1 MPQQVY
7 ELGTNSKL
15 SNLSSSDQ
23 RTGLLKIGDFLIDP
37 AATSISGPSGVV
49 HIEPKIMDVLLA
61 LCDNP
66 GEVVTRDALI
76 EKIWRVEYGG
86 DESLTRAISI
96 LRKAFHDGR
105 GARRLIETI
114 PKRGY
119 RLTAPVAPAQGA
131 DMKSDDRQGEAIG
144 VRNFGAAWRR
154 LWPLNRTPKPA
165 VYASL
170 IAILLVFGLVL
181 FFGSFMPAPQ
191 TKNSVAVLPFVALS
205 SGEDDGY
212 FADGLTEEVLNSLAA
227 LPELNVTA
235 RMSSFYYKDKQAS
248 LGEIA
253 KTLSVAYI
261 VEGSIRRAEDDV
273 RVTAKLIRA
282 TDGIQV
288 WSQSYDRP
296 IQNVLEIQA
305 DIAEKIAEA
314 LDVVIDGEKR
324 AAMKSAGLQNVDAFI
339 AFQKAAVL
347 QSRAHGDLP
356 QIPTLIEAN
365 KLYDSATNKAPGF
378 WPAHF
383 VKTDLYTH
391 ILLNAAAGE
400 SQPNLSAEYIDRA
413 DDELA
418 KILAAAYDGAR
429 NDKERAY
436 VGVVKTLFSNDWTDA
451 VSYLSRAFELSN
463 CGRHEQWTQVLS
475 VPFGQARQAR
485 QLYYKNVECDPIVQI
500 AWVNAAMASLYLGEA
515 PRALSILGAAK
526 GKVGF
531 TPLLERTRF
540 EALLAAGR
548 YEEANQALQNLSGRV
563 RIIEQI
569 GLHAALGEG
578 GAAKQLA
585 EALYQQS
592 SEISS
597 GELAAPLGNRADA
610 LILSISPLL
619 GERDAANAAA
629 ARIDARPFGSARLA
643 LAVYECLCGA
653 PFDLE
658 ATPNFAARIEEA
670 GFAWPPV
677 SPIHYPLKDW

>member
-1 MPQQVY
+1 
-7 ELGTNSKL
+7 L

-49 HIEPKIMDVLLA
+49 HIEPKIMEVLVA
-61 LCDNP
+61 LCDNA

-96 LRKAFHDGR
+96 LRKAFHDDR
-105 GARRLIETI
+105 GVRRLIETI

-119 RLTAPVAPAQGA
+119 RLTAPVAPAEGA
-131 DMKSDDRQGEAIG
+131 DMKSGDRQGEAIG
-144 VRNFGAAWRR
+144 VRNIDTGRR
-154 LWPLNRTPKPA
+154 WWSQLNRASKPA

-170 IAILLVFGLVL
+170 IVILLIFGVVL
-181 FFGSFMPAPQ
+181 FLGSPALSPQ
-191 TKNSVAVLPFVALS
+191 PKNSVAVLPFVALS

-248 LGEIA
+248 LDEIA
-253 KTLSVAYI
+253 ETLSVAYI

-273 RVTAKLIRA
+273 RVTAKLIR
-282 TDGIQV
+282 TIDGIQL

-296 IQNVLEIQA
+296 IQNVLEIQV

-324 AAMKSAGLQNVDAFI
+324 AAMKNAGLQNVDAFI

-347 QSRAHGDLP
+347 QARAHGDLP

-378 WPAHF
+378 WPALF

-418 KILAAAYDGAR
+418 RILAAAYDGAR
-429 NDKERAY
+429 DDKERAY
-436 VGVVKTLFSNDWTDA
+436 VGVVKTLFSNNWTDA
-451 VSYLSRAFELSN
+451 VSYLDRAFKLAN
-463 CGRHEQWTQVLS
+463 CGRYEQWTQVLS
-475 VPFGQARQAR
+475 VPYGQARQAR
-485 QLYYKNVECDPIVQI
+485 QLYQKNMKCDPIAHI

-515 PRALSILGAAK
+515 AQALSIIDAAK
-526 GKVGF
+526 EKVGF

-548 YEEANQALQNLSGRV
+548 FDDANQTLQNLSGKV
-563 RIIEQI
+563 RMIEQV

-597 GELAAPLGNRADA
+597 SELAAPLGNRDDA
-610 LILSISPLL
+610 LILSIAPLL
-619 GERDAANAAA
+619 GERDVANAAA

-658 ATPNFAARIEEA
+658 AAPNFAARVDEA

-677 SPIHYPLKDW
+677 SPINYPLKDW

>member
-1 MPQQVY
+1 M
-7 ELGTNSKL
+7 

-23 RTGLLKIGDFLIDP
+23 RIGLLKIGDFLIDP

-49 HIEPKIMDVLLA
+49 HIEPKIMEVLLT
-61 LCDNP
+61 LCENV
-66 GEVVTRDALI
+66 GEVVTRETLI

-96 LRKAFHDGR
+96 LRKAFHDDR

-119 RLTAPVAPAQGA
+119 RLTVPVAPADGA

-144 VRNFGAAWRR
+144 VRNIDTAWRW
-154 LWPLNRTPKPA
+154 LSQLNRTSKLA

-170 IAILLVFGLVL
+170 IAILLIFGFVL
-181 FFGSFMPAPQ
+181 FFGWFMSAPQ
-191 TKNSVAVLPFVALS
+191 TKNSVVVLPFVALS

-235 RMSSFYYKDKQAS
+235 RMSSFYYKGKKAP
-248 LGEIA
+248 LNEIA
-253 KTLSVAYI
+253 KALDVAHI
-261 VEGSIRRAEDDV
+261 VEGSVRRTKDDV
-273 RVTAKLIRA
+273 RVTVKLIRA
-282 TDGIQV
+282 ADGFQL
-288 WSQSYDRP
+288 WSKAYDRP
-296 IQNVLEIQA
+296 RQNVLEIQS
-305 DIAEKIAEA
+305 DIAEKIAQS
-314 LDVVIDGEKR
+314 LDVVLDNNKR
-324 AAMKSAGLQNVDAFI
+324 MAMENAGLRNVEAFV
-339 AFQKAAVL
+339 AYQKAEVL
-347 QSRAHGDLP
+347 HIKAHGELP

-365 KLYDSATNKAPGF
+365 KLYDRVTNQVPTY

-391 ILLNAAAGE
+391 ILLNAASGE
-400 SQPNLSAEYIDRA
+400 SQPDVSSALIEDAGSR
-413 DDELA
+413 LA
-418 KILAAAYDGAR
+418 KILEVSYQNAR
-429 NDKERAY
+429 DDEKRAY
-436 VGVVKTLFSNDWTDA
+436 VGIVQTLFSDDWADA
-451 VSYLSRAFELSN
+451 GDYLDRVFRLTE
-463 CGRHEQWTQVLS
+463 CGRYEQWLQVLA
-475 VPFGQARQAR
+475 VPFGRAEQAHQF
-485 QLYYKNVECDPIVQI
+485 YMDITECDPHTTLMWI
-500 AWVNAAMASLYLGEA
+500 NAAMASLFVDEA
-515 PRALSILGAAK
+515 QQALAIIENSK
-526 GKVGF
+526 KKVDF
-531 TPLLERTRF
+531 SPLLERTRF

-548 YEEANQALQNLSGRV
+548 FEEANQTLQNLSGRV

-578 GAAKQLA
+578 AAAKQLA

-597 GELAAPLGNRADA
+597 AELAAPLGNRADA
-610 LILSISPLL
+610 LILSIAPLL

-658 ATPNFAARIEEA
+658 ATPNFAARVDEA

-677 SPIHYPLKDW
+677 SPINYPLKDW